1 MSVAC
6 KTHNRYSD
14 PFFSQQD
21 PFQCDPN
28 SLALFLD
35 ECLSH
40 LNNNSVIFFRQN
52 LLRKIISGIEIY
64 QTTSFPG
71 NPVQTGFLSSESV
84 RQILD
89 VAISLDLGLDSLV
102 GTSSDS
108 EKILE
113 MTAPCKYVKYVR
125 YNDAANFWREK
136 WVCNFLGLVF
146 SPAKNCGDDETIS
159 PQLAAVILGVSI
171 EMLMAH
177 KPGIKH
183 HPTVRY
189 F

>member
-1 MSVAC
+1 M
-6 KTHNRYSD
+6 
-14 PFFSQQD
+14 
-21 PFQCDPN
+21 
-28 SLALFLD
+28 ALFLE

-40 LNNNSVIFFRQN
+40 LNENSIIFFRQN
-52 LLRKIISGIEIY
+52 LLQKIISGIEIY
-64 QTTSFPG
+64 QTTSCPG
-71 NPVQTGFLSSESV
+71 NPVQTGFSTSESV

-89 VAISLDLGLDSLV
+89 VATSLDLGLDSLV

-113 MTAPCKYVKYVR
+113 MSAPYKYVKYVR

-136 WVCNFLGLVF
+136 WVCEFLKQVF
-146 SPAKNCGDDETIS
+146 SWEKNSGDDETIS

-183 HPTVRY
+183 QPTVRY
-189 F
+189 FYHYGSSMTLLF